1 MIYYTIAKHDY
12 GYLIDSISENY
23 EVLKNKFPDETI
35 YQSDKPILTIYVM
48 GEQLQYADL
57 KKN

>member
-23 EVLKNKFPDETI
+23 EVLKNKFQDETI

-48 GEQLQYADL
+48 GEQ
-57 KKN
+57 